1 MARSM
6 TGFGRA
12 ASAEGSDRIFTLEMK
27 SVNHRYL
34 DINIRMPKSMI
45 SFEDKIRRILS
56 QRLSRGKIDL
66 FVNFKNY
73 HKGDQVARFNEK
85 LADSYFNSLLE
96 IEKRYNIKNDISV
109 SLISKFPD
117 VIMVEEKEENIE
129 ELWSEIQPLIHEA
142 IDMMIDM
149 REIEGSKL
157 KEDIILKIKDVKDL
171 VKKIE
176 DKADSIVEIYRVK
189 LEERFKELK
198 SNVDVDDNRIAMEIA
213 IFADKASIDEEI
225 TRLYSHINQVVET
238 FDLQE
243 PIGRKLDFIIQE
255 MNREA
260 NTIASKSSDIEITNI
275 VINIKNI
282 IEKIR
287 EQIQNIE

>member
-6 TGFGRA
+6 TGFGRST
-12 ASAEGSDRIFTLEMK
+12 SAEGSDKIFTLEMK

-45 SFEDKIRRILS
+45 SFEDRIRRILS
-56 QRLSRGKIDL
+56 QSLNRGKIDL
-66 FVNFKNY
+66 FVNLKNY
-73 HKGDQVARFNEK
+73 HKGDQVTKFNES
-85 LADSYFNSLLE
+85 LADSYFKSLLE
-96 IEKRYNIKNDISV
+96 IENRYDVKNDISV
-109 SLISKFPD
+109 SLIARFPD

-129 ELWSEIQPLIHEA
+129 ELWRCLEPLLHDA
-142 IDMMIDM
+142 VTMMVDM
-149 REIEGSKL
+149 REKEGAKL
-157 KEDIILKIKDVKDL
+157 KEDIILKTREIKEL
-171 VKKIE
+171 VKRVE
-176 DKADSIVEIYRVK
+176 DKSGTIVESYKIK
-189 LEERFKELK
+189 LQDRLKELK
-198 SNVDVDDNRIAMEIA
+198 NIVDIDDSRIAMEIA

-238 FDLQE
+238 FDLSE

-282 IEKIR
+282 IEQIR
-287 EQIQNIE
+287 EQTQNIE

>member
-12 ASAEGSDRIFTLEMK
+12 SSAEGSERIFTLEMK

-34 DINIRMPKSMI
+34 DVNIRMPKSMI
-45 SFEDKIRRILS
+45 SFEEKIRRILS
-56 QRLSRGKIDL
+56 QKLNRGKIDL
-66 FVNFKNY
+66 FVNLKNY
-73 HKGDQVARFNEK
+73 HKGEQIVRFNEN

-96 IEKRYNIKNDISV
+96 IEKRYNVKNDISV
-109 SLISKFPD
+109 SLISRFPD
-117 VIMVEEKEENIE
+117 VITIEEKEENIE
-129 ELWSEIQPLIHEA
+129 ELWLGLEPLLYESV
-142 IDMMIDM
+142 DMMIEM
-149 REIEGSKL
+149 REREGFKL
-157 KEDIILKIKDVKDL
+157 QEDIILKSNEIQSL
-171 VKKIE
+171 VKKVE
-176 DKADSIVEIYRVK
+176 NKSETIVENYKNK
-189 LEERFKELK
+189 LEERIKELK
-198 SNVDVDDNRIAMEIA
+198 NNIDIDDNRIAMEIA

-225 TRLYSHINQVVET
+225 TRLYSHINQVIDT
-238 FDLQE
+238 FKLQE
-243 PIGRKLDFIIQE
+243 PVGRKLDFIIQE

>member
-6 TGFGRA
+6 TGFGRST
-12 ASAEGSDRIFTLEMK
+12 SAEGSDKIFTLEMK

-45 SFEDKIRRILS
+45 SFEDRIRRILS
-56 QRLSRGKIDL
+56 QSLNRGKIDL
-66 FVNFKNY
+66 FVNLKNY
-73 HKGDQVARFNEK
+73 HKGDQVAKFNES
-85 LADSYFNSLLE
+85 LADSYFKSLLE
-96 IEKRYNIKNDISV
+96 IENRYDVKNDISV
-109 SLISKFPD
+109 SLIARFPD

-129 ELWSEIQPLIHEA
+129 ELWRCLEPLLHEA
-142 IDMMIDM
+142 VAMMLDM
-149 REIEGSKL
+149 REKEGDKL
-157 KEDIILKIKDVKDL
+157 KEDIILKTREIKEL
-171 VKKIE
+171 VKRVE
-176 DKADSIVEIYRVK
+176 DKSGTIVESYKIK
-189 LEERFKELK
+189 LQDRLKELK
-198 SNVDVDDNRIAMEIA
+198 NIVDIDDSRIAMEIA

-238 FDLQE
+238 FDLNE

-287 EQIQNIE
+287 EQTQNIE